1 MINVF
6 IKQTRHELKEH
17 VTLALK
23 TKTSTQLNQEL
34 KNFTSYLTNV
44 EAEEAATGNTKQL
57 EITKKNLRYIILL
70 IEKLII
76 KNQQSQKLTDIDKL
90 IKEQNEELIRTNK
103 NWRDAVIQKN
113 EIINQWDNY
122 IATLKT
128 NVVTIKNKIRKL
140 KSEQL
145 ELKSQTKLPTQ
156 INVDTNVYPASS
168 PEQTYNPF
176 EKEYDETVDA
186 EANPLIT
193 LLNSKV

>member
-1 MINVF
+1 MINIF
-6 IKQTRHELKEH
+6 AKQTRQELKEH
-17 VTLALK
+17 LTSALK
-23 TKTSTQLNQEL
+23 NKTSIQLNQEL

-57 EITKKNLRYIILL
+57 ETTKKNLRYIILL

-76 KNQQSQKLTDIDKL
+76 KNHNNERSNEIDKAL
-90 IKEQNEELIRTNK
+90 ENFKPQLLEANK
-103 NWRDAVIQKN
+103 NWRDAIIKKN
-113 EIINQWDNY
+113 EYISQWDNY

-128 NVVTIKNKIRKL
+128 NVVTIKNEMRKL
-140 KSEQL
+140 KAQQL

-156 INVDTNVYPASS
+156 INVDENTNQSLNLN
-168 PEQTYNPF
+168 YNPF

-186 EANPLIT
+186 EANPLIN